1 MAQNTDTSLKQ
12 TRAKLPPRKRLMD
25 DWDAMFDVAL
35 GALAGGGIGIMLGEA
50 FGVNVAEA
58 NPMLGL
64 AGPIIGVILG
74 GLLGKKVSDFRYRN
88 GTRQ

>member
-1 MAQNTDTSLKQ
+1 MAGNTDTSLKQ
-12 TRAKLPPRKRLMD
+12 TRAKLHPRKRLMD

-35 GALAGGGIGIMLGEA
+35 GALAGGGIGIMLGESL
-50 FGVNVAEA
+50 GVNVAEA

-74 GLLGKKVSDFRYRN
+74 GLLGKKVSDIRYRS